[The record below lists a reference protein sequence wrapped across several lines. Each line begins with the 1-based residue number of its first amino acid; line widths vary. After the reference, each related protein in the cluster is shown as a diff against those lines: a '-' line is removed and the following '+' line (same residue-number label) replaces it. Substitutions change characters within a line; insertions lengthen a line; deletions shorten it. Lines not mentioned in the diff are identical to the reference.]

1 VNLQWWCSAQ
11 TVPWSW
17 TWRPY
22 PGVWLFVLGVAG
34 LFFWL
39 TREADA
45 GSPAGDAA
53 SAGEPRRSGRGWAI
67 AALVVLWLALDW
79 PIGAL
84 GGGYLSSVHM
94 LQFLLI
100 ALLVPALFLLGVP
113 DRAWRRQEPVA
124 ATPLFRLLTHPLVA
138 LGLFQVV
145 IVWTHLPSVVDELMA
160 TQWGSFAIDLVWLLG
175 GLLFW
180 WPVIAPVPE
189 RSWFGEPLKMG
200 YLFLATVLNTMPYAF
215 LTFGETPYYGI
226 YELAPPVGR
235 LTAGE
240 DQQIAGLLMKVGGGV
255 ILWTAITT
263 LWFRWYNREEAACPT
278 A

>member
-1 VNLQWWCSAQ
+1 VNFQWWCSAQ
-11 TVPWSW
+11 AVPWDWS
-17 TWRPY
+17 WRPY
-22 PGVWLFVLGVAG
+22 PGVWLFVAAAAG
-34 LFFWL
+34 LFVLFV
-39 TREADA
+39 RSG
-45 GSPAGDAA
+45 GSGA
-53 SAGEPRRSGRGWAI
+53 GRGWTI
-67 AALVVLWLALDW
+67 AGFVTLWLALDW

-94 LQFLLI
+94 LQYLLI
-100 ALLVPALFLLGVP
+100 ALLVPALLLLGVP
-113 DRAWRRQEPVA
+113 PEAWKRLEDSRTRPV
-124 ATPLFRLLTHPLVA
+124 LQFVTHPLIA

-145 IVWTHLPSVVDELMA
+145 LIWTHLPATVDGLMA
-160 TQWGSFAIDLVWLLG
+160 SQWGSFLIDLLWLIG

-180 WPVIAPVPE
+180 WPVIAPVPN
-189 RSWFGEPLKMG
+189 RPWFGEPLKMG

-263 LWFRWYNREEAACPT
+263 IWFRWYGREEAECP
-278 A
+278 AR

>member
-1 VNLQWWCSAQ
+1 MNLQWWCSAQ
-11 TVPWSW
+11 AVPWDW
-17 TWRPY
+17 NWRPY
-22 PGVWLFVLGVAG
+22 PGVWLFVLCAAG
-34 LFFWL
+34 LYFWL
-39 TREADA
+39 TRGVDSGNS
-45 GSPAGDAA
+45 GSDPDAA
-53 SAGEPRRSGRGWAI
+53 GGSRRPRRGWAI
-67 AALVVLWLALDW
+67 VGLAVLWLALDW

-100 ALLVPALFLLGVP
+100 ALLVPALLLLGVP
-113 DRAWRRQEPVA
+113 DESWKRLESAGTMPV
-124 ATPLFRLLTHPLVA
+124 FRLLTHPLVA
-138 LGLFQVV
+138 LALFQVV
-145 IVWTHLPSVVDELMA
+145 LVWTHLPAVVDGLMA
-160 TQWGSFAIDLVWLLG
+160 TQRGSFTIDVLWLLG

-180 WPVIAPVPE
+180 WPVISPVPE
-189 RSWFGEPLKMG
+189 RTWFGEPLKMG

-235 LTAGE
+235 ITAGE

-263 LWFRWYNREEAACPT
+263 LWFRWFNREEAACPT

>member
-1 VNLQWWCSAQ
+1 MLAA
-11 TVPWSW
+11 
-17 TWRPY
+17 
-22 PGVWLFVLGVAG
+22 GG

-39 TREADA
+39 TRDVGSGSSAAAEA
-45 GSPAGDAA
+45 AA
-53 SAGEPRRSGRGWAI
+53 EPRRARRGWAV
-67 AALVVLWLALDW
+67 AGLGVLWLALDW
-79 PIGAL
+79 PVGAL

-94 LQFLLI
+94 LQYLLI
-100 ALLVPALFLLGVP
+100 ALLVPALLLMGVP
-113 DRAWRRQEPVA
+113 ERAWRRLENA
-124 ATPLFRLLTHPLVA
+124 AAAPLFRLLTHPLVTLA
-138 LGLFQVV
+138 LFQVV
-145 IVWTHLPSVVDELMA
+145 LVWTHLPAVVDTLMA
-160 TQWGSFAIDLVWLLG
+160 TQWGSFAIDLLWLLG

-180 WPVIAPVPE
+180 WPVISPVPG

-235 LTAGE
+235 ITAGE